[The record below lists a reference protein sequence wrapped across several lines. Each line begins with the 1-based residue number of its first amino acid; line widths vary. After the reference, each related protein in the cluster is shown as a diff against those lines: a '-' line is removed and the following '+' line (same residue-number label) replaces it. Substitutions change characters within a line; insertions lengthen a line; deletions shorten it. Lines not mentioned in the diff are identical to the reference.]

1 MPLTGTSVEDIEGY
15 VAELTRGAKEA
26 SRRLACASTAQKDEA
41 ILAIAQGLVDSR
53 NELQRENQRDIESAR
68 KVGLGKS
75 LIDRLLL
82 NDKRI
87 KAMVEGLRTIVSL
100 KDPVG
105 EVIEGWKRP
114 NGMLIEK
121 VRVPLGVIAIIYES
135 RPDVTAEAAALC
147 LKAGNAVILRGG
159 KEAINSNLAIYKII
173 EKALGETG
181 LDPRCVQIVET
192 TDRAA
197 VDLLLKAEGY
207 IDVVIPRGGEGLI
220 RTVAEKSRVPVIKH
234 YKGVCH
240 VYVDEY
246 ADLEK
251 AEKICLNA
259 KVQRPATCNAME
271 TMLVHQKVAGAFLPR
286 IAEKMREAG
295 VELRGCGETRKILPD
310 IKVATEDDWHAE
322 YLDLILAVK
331 VVPSFDEA
339 VGHIAR
345 YGSSHSDAIVTENF
359 TNAQRFTNE
368 VDSAAVYVN
377 VSTRLTDG
385 GQFGMGAEIGISTDK
400 LHARGPMGLPELTT
414 YKFVIHGNG
423 QLRE

>member
-1 MPLTGTSVEDIEGY
+1 MAPIGMSLNIEEY
-15 VAELTRGAKEA
+15 IAELTRGAKEA
-26 SRRLACASTAQKDEA
+26 SRRLACTGTAQKDAA
-41 ILAIAQGLVDSR
+41 ILAIVAGLVDSR
-53 NELQRENQRDIESAR
+53 NNLQRENQRDIEAAR
-68 KVGLGKS
+68 RAGLGNA

-82 NDKRI
+82 SDRQI
-87 KAMVEGLRTIVSL
+87 KTMTDGLRTIVSL

-105 EVIEGWKRP
+105 EVMSGWKMP

-159 KEAINSNLAIYKII
+159 KEAINSNLSIYKII
-173 EKALGETG
+173 KKALSDSG

-197 VDLLLKAEGY
+197 VDLLLKAERY
-207 IDVVIPRGGEGLI
+207 IDVVIPRGGEELI
-220 RTVAEKSRVPVIKH
+220 RAVAEKSRIPVIKH

-246 ADLEK
+246 ADLDK
-251 AEKICLNA
+251 AEKICINA

-271 TMLVHQKVAGAFLPR
+271 TMLVHKN
-286 IAEKMREAG
+286 IAEKFLPGTAKKMKEAG
-295 VELRGCGETRKILPD
+295 VELRGCSNTRKILPD
-310 IKVATEDDWHAE
+310 IKEATEDDWYAE
-322 YLDLILAVK
+322 YLDLILAVR
-331 VVPSFDEA
+331 VVSSFDEA
-339 VGHIAR
+339 VDHIAK
-345 YGSSHSDAIVTENF
+345 YGSSHSDAIVTENV
-359 TNAQRFTNE
+359 TSANRFTNE

-377 VSTRLTDG
+377 ASTRLTDG

-400 LHARGPMGLPELTT
+400 LHARGPMGLPELTS

-423 QLRE
+423 QIRE

>member
-1 MPLTGTSVEDIEGY
+1 MPLTGTNVSIEDYI
-15 VAELTRGAKEA
+15 AELTRGAKEA
-26 SRRLACASTAQKDEA
+26 SRRLACANTAQKDAA
-41 ILAIAQGLVDSR
+41 ILAIAKGLVDSR
-53 NELQRENQRDIESAR
+53 NELQRENQRDIEAAR
-68 KVGLGKS
+68 KAGLGTA

-87 KAMVEGLRTIVSL
+87 KTMMEGLRTMVSL

-105 EVIEGWKRP
+105 EVMEGWKRP

-159 KEAINSNLAIYKII
+159 KEAINSNLAIYNII
-173 EKALGETG
+173 EKALADSG

-271 TMLVHQKVAGAFLPR
+271 TMLVHRKVAESFLPGMAQR
-286 IAEKMREAG
+286 LKEAG
-295 VELRGCGETRKILPD
+295 VELRGCSDTRKILPG
-310 IKVATEDDWHAE
+310 IKEATEDDWYAE
-322 YLDLILAVK
+322 YLDLTLAVR
-331 VVPSFDEA
+331 VVPSLDEA
-339 VGHIAR
+339 VGHIAK
-345 YGSSHSDAIVTENF
+345 YGSSHSDAIVTESV
-359 TNAQRFTNE
+359 TNANRFTNE

-385 GQFGMGAEIGISTDK
+385 GEFGMGAEIGISTDK
-400 LHARGPMGLPELTT
+400 LHARGPMGLPELTS
-414 YKFVIHGNG
+414 YKFVIRGDG